1 MASWYALQISWR
13 WALLLWVR
21 MSIRVF
27 SVVPEKLQK
36 QTHSSSLWQKANSQ
50 QSESNRISTSQLDV
64 CSVSSLK
71 VHTQGSDLPM
81 PSIAFLKA
89 AASSP
94 GVKPDFSL
102 TVPRTVD
109 LAKHGSCWYIN
120 LFNLLYEMSNCI
132 KYNHNLTFTVKE
144 EGESRRRSKSFW
156 K

>member
-64 CSVSSLK
+64 CSSLK
-71 VHTQGSDLPM
+71 VHSQGSDLPT

-109 LAKHGSCWYIN
+109 LAKHGSCCYRN
-120 LFNLLYEMSNCI
+120 LFNLLYEMYNCI